1 MHLSFWWA
9 KMISEINSERK
20 GKKKKEL
27 ITNYLDIVLSPIFHD
42 PQKKPM

>member
-20 GKKKKEL
+20 DRKKKSNTGAKQ
-27 ITNYLDIVLSPIFHD
+27 N
-42 PQKKPM
+42 